1 MPLEPGTTAT
11 VPAWV
16 RTWIGR
22 PSRSPIW
29 RTSRARASAFDMPPT
44 STPPTDTPG
53 WITSRVIHALAPS
66 PTISRARNAVPRI
79 AVCRS
84 HGRRRRP

>member
-11 VPAWV
+11 VPAAV
-16 RTWIGR
+16 RTCTGR
-22 PSRSPIW
+22 PSRSPI
-29 RTSRARASAFDMPPT
+29 SRASSARASVFDMPPT

-66 PTISRARNAVPRI
+66 PTTSTAPRADPRI
-79 AVCRS
+79 AVCLS